1 MKTVLNY
8 YLKRKKGTEREIEHN
23 SYVII
28 LAIGMFIGL
37 ILSEYIHTFY
47 WAVFLIVYLPMCF
60 NHQYEKI
67 IELERKERFSKYEQS
82 KKSN

>member
-8 YLKRKKGTEREIEHN
+8 YLKRKKGTEREIEYN
-23 SYVII
+23 SYAII

-37 ILSEYIHTFY
+37 ILSEYIPTFY
-47 WAVFLIVYLPMCF
+47 WAGFLIVFLPMSF
-60 NHQYEKI
+60 NHQYTKI

>member
-8 YLKRKKGTEREIEHN
+8 YLKRKKGTEREIEYN
-23 SYVII
+23 SYAII

-47 WAVFLIVYLPMCF
+47 WAVFLIVFLPMSF
-60 NHQYEKI
+60 IHQYEKI
-67 IELERKERFSKYEQS
+67 IELEREKDLERFL
-82 KKSN
+82 KK